1 MRKQIIGGLATAAA
15 LTIGVVGA
23 TAYAET
29 PPPTPSPSTSPQT
42 PRTGDADKEHNEPT
56 YTGSIAAP
64 KDTGTENETTESDA
78 AESAAL
84 AALAKISEAD
94 ARAAALTQ
102 FPGATVQK
110 ASLEDENGSVV
121 WSIELTD
128 ANKVAQDV
136 KVDAG
141 NGTILAVEAGGDE
154 SEGNESEGAEASDVP
169 GAED

>member
-29 PPPTPSPSTSPQT
+29 PPPTPNPSTSPQT
-42 PRTGDADKEHNEPT
+42 PKTGDADKEHNEPT
-56 YTGSIAAP
+56 HTGSIQAP
-64 KDTGTENETTESDA
+64 KDTGTENETTESEA
-78 AESAAL
+78 VESAAL

-102 FPGATVQK
+102 FRGATIQK
-110 ASLEDENGSVV
+110 ATLEDENGSVV

-154 SEGNESEGAEASDVP
+154 SEGTEASDVP

>member
-29 PPPTPSPSTSPQT
+29 PPPTPSPITT
-42 PRTGDADKEHNEPT
+42 PETPKTGDAGTERNEPS
-56 YTGSIAAP
+56 YTGSIPAP
-64 KDTGTENETTESDA
+64 KGTGTDDATSEA

-84 AALAKISEAD
+84 ATLAKTTEAD
-94 ARAAALTQ
+94 ARAAALGR
-102 FPGATVQK
+102 FPGATIQK

-154 SEGNESEGAEASDVP
+154 SGGAEASEAPEAND
-169 GAED
+169 